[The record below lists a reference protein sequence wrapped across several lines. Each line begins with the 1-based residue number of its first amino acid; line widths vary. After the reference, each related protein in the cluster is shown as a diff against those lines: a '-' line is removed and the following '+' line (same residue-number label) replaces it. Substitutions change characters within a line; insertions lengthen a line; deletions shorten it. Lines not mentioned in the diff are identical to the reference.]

1 MIIFR
6 AFCGGAWGSVGYG
19 VLRFITGMGGI
30 GCFMVCF
37 VLAVEHVGFK
47 FTMLVGIAIEIPFA
61 LGEALLGI
69 EAVIV
74 RNWRGLQI
82 LAYLPLL
89 VLLGLYWLVPES
101 TRWLIGQGRLEE
113 AKKNIERAAR
123 ENKRKVPYHLLK
135 TAEMSE
141 VDLGHDDPPK
151 PKVTVLD
158 LFRPRVILFRTL
170 NMCFQ
175 WFSVTMCYYGLAFA
189 STSLSG
195 NPYSNFFLSVLI
207 EIPGYIFCILV
218 MDCWGR
224 RPILSFCQIVSGVA
238 CVICGLLQGV
248 EDEGLQAFQIFL
260 SLIGK
265 FGASA
270 SFAIVYV
277 YTAELFPTVIRNQA
291 VGTCSLVARIGGI
304 TSLLLDL
311 LKVKT
316 SYKIIFPNPNLN
328 QDYWLPAPVF
338 IMGVVATVAG
348 ALATFFPETLGEK
361 LPESMEEALR

>member
-1 MIIFR
+1 MILCR

-141 VDLGHDDPPK
+141 VDLGNDEAPRAKVLLPFPWKPPW
-151 PKVTVLD
+151 P
-158 LFRPRVILFRTL
+158 
-170 NMCFQ
+170 
-175 WFSVTMCYYGLAFA
+175 GE
-189 STSLSG
+189 SG
-195 NPYSNFFLSVLI
+195 
-207 EIPGYIFCILV
+207 
-218 MDCWGR
+218 R
-224 RPILSFCQIVSGVA
+224 
-238 CVICGLLQGV
+238 
-248 EDEGLQAFQIFL
+248 
-260 SLIGK
+260 
-265 FGASA
+265 
-270 SFAIVYV
+270 
-277 YTAELFPTVIRNQA
+277 
-291 VGTCSLVARIGGI
+291 GT
-304 TSLLLDL
+304 
-311 LKVKT
+311 
-316 SYKIIFPNPNLN
+316 
-328 QDYWLPAPVF
+328 
-338 IMGVVATVAG
+338 
-348 ALATFFPETLGEK
+348 
-361 LPESMEEALR
+361 